1 MLYILTL
8 QKLSQ
13 PCWRGSAILQ
23 QCETQSLATTELLLK
38 GSKDHHGLRRSS
50 TQGSGQVG
58 MRMMRTRLSR
68 KGLGLAVQGQ
78 VCGGGN
84 FFTLSFLFN
93 LLPLSTVCQPGT
105 DQQRGLVPFSRGLAA
120 RCPEFSSLFLTKGL
134 LAGATSSSN
143 CSEARAARCLF
154 SILPTK
160 LPILRWAILIFP
172 LNCMSLSLFVLIFA
186 CLCLCYLCHTKCSC
200 RKYKSFYQLL
210 KA

>member
-1 MLYILTL
+1 MQSSPPSLLGTYPLSRPGSPSPLWVSSSTGNPSRDSGASKAKAFFLFWKYDFMLYILTL

-78 VCGGGN
+78 VCGGGQLLLL
-84 FFTLSFLFN
+84 FPSFLTSPPTTFFGF
-93 LLPLSTVCQPGT
+93 STRYRPAK
-105 DQQRGLVPFSRGLAA
+105 RS
-120 RCPEFSSLFLTKGL
+120 
-134 LAGATSSSN
+134 GA
-143 CSEARAARCLF
+143 
-154 SILPTK
+154 
-160 LPILRWAILIFP
+160 IFKR
-172 LNCMSLSLFVLIFA
+172 SGG
-186 CLCLCYLCHTKCSC
+186 
-200 RKYKSFYQLL
+200 
-210 KA
+210 